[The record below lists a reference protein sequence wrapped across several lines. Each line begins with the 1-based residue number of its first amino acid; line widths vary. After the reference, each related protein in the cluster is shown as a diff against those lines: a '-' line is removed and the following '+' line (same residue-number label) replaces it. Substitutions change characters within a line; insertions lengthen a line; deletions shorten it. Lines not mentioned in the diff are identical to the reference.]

1 MPKGG
6 SGFRRD
12 AANAARQFGRG
23 GGWSFGNARE
33 AAEQVANFYART
45 YRNNDVQF
53 TYDKNGQLTDI
64 KVTDRFLN
72 GVDALARSLA
82 QSAVLVD
89 KEADNMAKQLRQAAR
104 SMRLNA
110 GDAREVS
117 DRTGIRFRMATRG
130 NADTAADERASM
142 GTFITERSH
151 QADIASDLQDRIR
164 AAQSQVRTPISTALG
179 RGGVEATQAS
189 IAESLRNR
197 YQGVYERAQRR
208 RSR

>member
-12 AANAARQFGRG
+12 ARNAARQFGRG
-23 GGWSFGNARE
+23 SAWSFGNARE
-33 AAEQVANFYART
+33 AAERVADFYART

-53 TYDKNGQLTDI
+53 TYDRNGRLTDM
-64 KVTDRFLN
+64 VVSDRFFE
-72 GVDALARSLA
+72 GVDALSRQLA
-82 QSAVLVD
+82 EGAVVVD
-89 KEADNMAKQLRQAAR
+89 KEAARTASQLRQAAR

-117 DRTGIRFRMATRG
+117 DRTGIRFRTGRRG
-130 NADTAADERASM
+130 NADTAADERSSM
-142 GTFITERSH
+142 GTFITDRTH
-151 QADIASDLQDRIR
+151 QADIASDLQNRIR
-164 AAQSQVRTPISTALG
+164 AAESSIRVPVSKALG
-179 RGGVEATQAS
+179 PGGVSSTQAS

-208 RSR
+208 RR